1 MEEAVKRLNLVL
13 VAVFT
18 AVSLMASQAVA
29 LTADCTRFAGS
40 GGVGTS
46 DGLYWALRCIS
57 SSVVDYLDQIW
68 MNVMW

>member
-1 MEEAVKRLNLVL
+1 VKRLYLILVI
-13 VAVFT
+13 VFAAVC
-18 AVSLMASQAVA
+18 SLGSQAVA
-29 LTADCTRFAGS
+29 LTADCTRFASS

-46 DGLYWALRCIS
+46 GGLYWALRCIS